1 MKKTLL
7 NFLVGAGLAFGA
19 LNQVKAQCQEYNHDQ
34 DDFQEEK
41 ICWTKEGF
49 EGLTLKPTEKKVGIT
64 IICYSD
70 EDGDNFYENIK
81 IFNWDYKSNYVA
93 IDGLN
98 IENFYINK
106 SSGEI
111 SYNKKTCILTK
122 PGWNE
127 FYGSKTLREAVMTEI
142 PEGFK
147 RRCQEQKYYSLT
159 KEGIYSLFPGYWAF
173 YGGFGERV
181 RKLINAGKDSV
192 ELNNM
197 IGNERYLQKNRRK

>member
-1 MKKTLL
+1 MKTLNKIL
-7 NFLVGAGLAFGA
+7 LGISLTFGA

-64 IICYSD
+64 IIRYSD

-93 IDGLN
+93 IDDLN

-111 SYNKKTCILTK
+111 SYNKKTCRLNK
-122 PGWNE
+122 PGWNKV
-127 FYGSKTLREAVMTEI
+127 YSSKTPREAIIAEI
-142 PEGFK
+142 PEVF
-147 RRCQEQKYYSLT
+147 CQEQKYYSLT
-159 KEGIYSLFPGYWAF
+159 KEGIYSLFPGNWTF

-192 ELNNM
+192 ELKN
-197 IGNERYLQKNRRK
+197 IIDNERYLWKNRGK

>member
-1 MKKTLL
+1 MKTLNKIL
-7 NFLVGAGLAFGA
+7 LGISLTFGA

-64 IICYSD
+64 IIRYSD

-93 IDGLN
+93 IDDLN

-111 SYNKKTCILTK
+111 SYNKKTCRLNK
-122 PGWNE
+122 PGWNKV
-127 FYGSKTLREAVMTEI
+127 YSSKTPREAIIAEI
-142 PEGFK
+142 PEVF
-147 RRCQEQKYYSLT
+147 CQEQKYYSLT
-159 KEGIYSLFPGYWAF
+159 KEGIYSLFPGNWTF

>member
-1 MKKTLL
+1 MKTLNKIL
-7 NFLVGAGLAFGA
+7 LGISLTFGA

-41 ICWTKEGF
+41 ICWKKEGF

-64 IICYSD
+64 IIRYSD

-106 SSGEI
+106 SE
-111 SYNKKTCILTK
+111 
-122 PGWNE
+122 
-127 FYGSKTLREAVMTEI
+127 
-142 PEGFK
+142 
-147 RRCQEQKYYSLT
+147 
-159 KEGIYSLFPGYWAF
+159 
-173 YGGFGERV
+173 
-181 RKLINAGKDSV
+181 D
-192 ELNNM
+192 
-197 IGNERYLQKNRRK
+197 